1 MTDKPFPAGRKTNP
15 ALPQDDDSMVEYP
28 GAYQDIMS
36 RAIDDFFTS
45 FDFLP
50 LTVFEDTGGSVF
62 KTHISHGPEKIMVTA
77 NLPGMNASD
86 IDVIIK
92 SDALIIAGEKKGTGD
107 GSLPASGPD
116 EQSSMSFRKVI
127 PMPCLIDMQKVQ
139 AFFTRGILQVELPK
153 IALNS
158 LPRFR
163 IPIKKD

>member
-1 MTDKPFPAGRKTNP
+1 
-15 ALPQDDDSMVEYP
+15 MVEYP

-116 EQSSMSFRKVI
+116 EQSSMSLR
-127 PMPCLIDMQKVQ
+127 
-139 AFFTRGILQVELPK
+139 
-153 IALNS
+153 
-158 LPRFR
+158 
-163 IPIKKD
+163 